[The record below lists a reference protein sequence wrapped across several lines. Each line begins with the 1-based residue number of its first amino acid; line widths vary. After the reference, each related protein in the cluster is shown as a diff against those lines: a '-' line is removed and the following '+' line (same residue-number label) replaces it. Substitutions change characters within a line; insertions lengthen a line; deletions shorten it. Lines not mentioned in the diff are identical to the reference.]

1 MGLKLVID
9 GNSLLN
15 VITTATI
22 YSSKNADL
30 SRPFYRVMDK
40 WAIKSTSAEYYD
52 SQLYRYLSGILRSFP
67 GIDGVY
73 IASDSMS
80 WRKVFYK
87 NMIKMFEGRADY
99 SDIETGYKGK
109 RKIDNEQKQQN
120 IELIKYLTSETLFRL
135 SQKIPGL
142 SLIGVKGLE
151 GDDIVYRLTER
162 LKANNDVIVWSNDS
176 DLHQIL
182 DKNVYIIGSQDP
194 KTKTRRMF
202 QINENQ
208 DVHVQKGVMSF
219 DFARNTDSGIKQT
232 IASLLQRGFYSN
244 TYCDPYY
251 DIITKILCGDKA
263 SDNIP
268 PVYSVKGST
277 GKVVNLTRAKYSDKI
292 IEYLKEN
299 GYTEKSIV
307 EGFKVYEEKLMNM
320 IVEKICE
327 LFKVSYNDNHEIIC
341 KYLKFNI
348 RMILLDEKMIP
359 AEILQYLDDVITYI
373 DGKNTRFD
381 FSTFENFVQPYILE
395 KNNFV

>member
-151 GDDIVYRLTER
+151 GDDIVYRLT
-162 LKANNDVIVWSNDS
+162 
-176 DLHQIL
+176 
-182 DKNVYIIGSQDP
+182 
-194 KTKTRRMF
+194 
-202 QINENQ
+202 
-208 DVHVQKGVMSF
+208 
-219 DFARNTDSGIKQT
+219 
-232 IASLLQRGFYSN
+232 
-244 TYCDPYY
+244 
-251 DIITKILCGDKA
+251 
-263 SDNIP
+263 
-268 PVYSVKGST
+268 
-277 GKVVNLTRAKYSDKI
+277 
-292 IEYLKEN
+292 
-299 GYTEKSIV
+299 
-307 EGFKVYEEKLMNM
+307 
-320 IVEKICE
+320 
-327 LFKVSYNDNHEIIC
+327 
-341 KYLKFNI
+341 
-348 RMILLDEKMIP
+348 
-359 AEILQYLDDVITYI
+359 
-373 DGKNTRFD
+373 
-381 FSTFENFVQPYILE
+381 
-395 KNNFV
+395 